1 MTFSFISSG
10 KNKIH
15 YFSLKSWIL
24 SPRFPLFYELSDS
37 RTPLTFPEV
46 PESFPQSRGLRRK
59 LADSWTWRD
68 QMLACHLPRSGGR
81 GAHPCPR
88 LCLMLWADREG
99 RDVAGGEAGPH
110 MLLSWASGGGGDP
123 DKEPLAGDVEGHS
136 GLRWLGGSTHL
147 KGLTVG
153 RTVRAP
159 LWLHEVSVFPSK
171 AQSSQLGKRWILD
184 TLGTGFESWLCFI
197 LAVCPLMMQLS
208 QVSVS
213 LSTEWKGEHTV
224 VRVQLD
230 ALVKPQQRNTCDAWS
245 VSHKRLGTRAQ
256 SWLCSP
262 FPHLGV
268 QLPSPALQ
276 SPEVQIPL
284 LILLGEWWSWWG
296 SYKDEGWNT
305 SYASV
310 FCSFI
315 RVVFDSCLCVLNF
328 ACLSLLYTQ
337 SWQDWLGPNHRV
349 KPMLRTWHGSHLFL
363 TAVSYW

>member
-1 MTFSFISSG
+1 MNWVTAELPSLSQRSPSPSHNRGVSG
-10 KNKIH
+10 G
-15 YFSLKSWIL
+15 SWRI
-24 SPRFPLFYELSDS
+24 PGHGGTRCWPVTY
-37 RTPLTFPEV
+37 RGQVGEV
-46 PESFPQSRGLRRK
+46 PIHAQDSASCCGLTEKEETWQEGKQGLTCSFPG
-59 LADSWTWRD
+59 
-68 QMLACHLPRSGGR
+68 HPGG
-81 GAHPCPR
+81 
-88 LCLMLWADREG
+88 
-99 RDVAGGEAGPH
+99 
-110 MLLSWASGGGGDP
+110 GGGGDP

-276 SPEVQIPL
+276 SPEVQTPL